1 MIQSMQSLRPIA
13 DAGFG
18 DTVIFGAYP
27 QLADGRDKTPIA
39 WRVLQNSSGEL
50 FLLSKYIL
58 DCKRYHNED
67 ADTQWRDCDLRQWLN
82 GEFYDTAFSSYE
94 KERIKITRCSD
105 NGNGKADTEDK
116 VFLLSLAEI
125 QKFTDPKDGTATTIM
140 RRSTPTDWA
149 KVKRPDG
156 CCLYVYD
163 KGIEKDYVTEDGRKR
178 GCSWWWT
185 RTQSQDEHPDRATFI
200 GARSNIKR
208 YGQVT
213 VKGCGVRPA
222 IKLQSR

>member
-1 MIQSMQSLRPIA
+1 MQRTIA
-13 DAGFG
+13 PG
-18 DTVIFGAYP
+18 DTFTFGSYP
-27 QLADGRDKTPIA
+27 QTAEGSDTTPIS
-39 WRVLQNSSGEL
+39 WRVLQNTRGEL

-58 DCKRYHNED
+58 DCKRYHHED
-67 ADTQWRDCDLRQWLN
+67 VAIQWRDCDLRQWLN
-82 GEFYDTAFSSYE
+82 GEFYDAAFSAR
-94 KERIKITRCSD
+94 ERGLILATRCSD
-105 NGNGKADTEDK
+105 NGHEKADTKDK

-125 QKFTDPKDGTATTIM
+125 QTFTDPRDGTGTSIM
-140 RRSTPTDWA
+140 RRTTATDWA

-156 CCLYVYD
+156 CHLYVYD
-163 KGIEKDYVTEDGRKR
+163 KGIEKDYVTEGGQKL

-185 RTQSQDEHPDRATFI
+185 RTQSQNEHPDRATFI

-222 IKLQSR
+222 LKLRLA